1 MADVIKKNTKTLSLK
16 NPTSSSLTKIIKDKL
31 DVDINNIKGSDIP
44 RLFKQGLKFKGIL
57 GKRII
62 DGISSF
68 IKKNPNTK
76 KQYEKFL
83 PDSLKKSIKKDKKIV
98 KTPTNITPKKIK
110 KIDISN
116 IMKNPRTGRG
126 QNLPTKINRNK
137 NTGTNITKRVIEGE
151 VLQSIKKPKNVGN
164 VNRGQTID
172 GKFQNITPKTNRI
185 GNIRTPNLNV
195 KGIRPKA
202 VVDALDDFPKFKPKE
217 APANEIKKV
226 KPPKDFTPKVK
237 KPKTA
242 KVIKKELPK
251 LKSND
256 YTGRFIDKKGD
267 VAYDSFSDFIAH
279 MTGKPK
285 KRKMPKKTARI
296 IGTGDKL
303 KRKDADK
310 KGAGKGVKFK
320 AFKSGTKDKT
330 ISQKELDTNAKY
342 KASKA
347 YQSKNMKKVGLMDLI
362 KNPIKSIKK
371 GASDTTKIRK
381 RAKQVASGDPIAE
394 KKYGTGKRTGDIMS
408 YMYPEGVL
416 KFKPDG
422 SVEKPLK
429 SYKRNIKSK
438 NKSGFEVTKKSA
450 GKTVGL
456 KDLPPKSKSPGIHKL
471 PAKAKMNMGFKP
483 MFGGGFISS
492 LYDKPEKTKKHK
504 GNSTSARQIKGYGK
518 ARRKA

>member
-68 IKKNPNTK
+68 IKKNPDTK

-126 QNLPTKINRNK
+126 QNLPTRVTDKNK
-137 NTGTNITKRVIEGE
+137 NTGTNLTKRVLEGE
-151 VLQSIKKPKNVGN
+151 VLQGLKKPKGVN
-164 VNRGQTID
+164 NRGNQQTVD
-172 GKFQNITPKTNRI
+172 GKFQNITPKSNRI
-185 GNIRTPNLNV
+185 SNIRTPNLNV

-202 VVDALDDFPKFKPKE
+202 VVDALNDFPKFKTKE
-217 APANEIKKV
+217 APAKEIKKV
-226 KPPKDFTPKVK
+226 KPPKDFTPKIK
-237 KPKTA
+237 TPKTP

-267 VAYDSFSDFIAH
+267 VAYDSFSDFMAH

-330 ISQKELDTNAKY
+330 
-342 KASKA
+342 
-347 YQSKNMKKVGLMDLI
+347 
-362 KNPIKSIKK
+362 
-371 GASDTTKIRK
+371 
-381 RAKQVASGDPIAE
+381 
-394 KKYGTGKRTGDIMS
+394 
-408 YMYPEGVL
+408 
-416 KFKPDG
+416 
-422 SVEKPLK
+422 
-429 SYKRNIKSK
+429 
-438 NKSGFEVTKKSA
+438 
-450 GKTVGL
+450 VGL
-456 KDLPPKSKSPGIHKL
+456 KEVLPPKSQSPGIHKL

-492 LYDKPEKTKKHK
+492 LYDKPEKIEKYK
-504 GNSTSARQIKGYGK
+504 GNTTSARQVKGYGK
-518 ARRKA
+518 AKKKA

>member
-16 NPTSSSLTKIIKDKL
+16 NPTSTSLTKIIKDKL

-126 QNLPTKINRNK
+126 QNLPTKINKNK

-151 VLQSIKKPKNVGN
+151 VLQGIKKPKNVGN

-217 APANEIKKV
+217 APAKEIKKV

-237 KPKTA
+237 KT
-242 KVIKKELPK
+242 
-251 LKSND
+251 
-256 YTGRFIDKKGD
+256 
-267 VAYDSFSDFIAH
+267 
-279 MTGKPK
+279 
-285 KRKMPKKTARI
+285 
-296 IGTGDKL
+296 
-303 KRKDADK
+303 
-310 KGAGKGVKFK
+310 
-320 AFKSGTKDKT
+320 
-330 ISQKELDTNAKY
+330 
-342 KASKA
+342 
-347 YQSKNMKKVGLMDLI
+347 
-362 KNPIKSIKK
+362 
-371 GASDTTKIRK
+371 
-381 RAKQVASGDPIAE
+381 
-394 KKYGTGKRTGDIMS
+394 
-408 YMYPEGVL
+408 
-416 KFKPDG
+416 
-422 SVEKPLK
+422 
-429 SYKRNIKSK
+429 
-438 NKSGFEVTKKSA
+438 
-450 GKTVGL
+450 
-456 KDLPPKSKSPGIHKL
+456 
-471 PAKAKMNMGFKP
+471 
-483 MFGGGFISS
+483 
-492 LYDKPEKTKKHK
+492 
-504 GNSTSARQIKGYGK
+504 
-518 ARRKA
+518 

>member
-1 MADVIKKNTKTLSLK
+1 MGDVIKKNTLSLK
-16 NPTSSSLTKIIKDKL
+16 NPTSSSLTKIIQEKIG
-31 DVDINNIKGSDIP
+31 VDINNIKGSDIP
-44 RLFKQGLKFKGIL
+44 KLFKQGLKFKGML

-76 KQYEKFL
+76 KEYEKYL
-83 PDSLKKSIKKDKKIV
+83 PESLKKSIKKDKKII
-98 KTPTNITPKKIK
+98 KTPTNVTPKKIK

-126 QNLPTKINRNK
+126 QNLPTRVTDKNK

-151 VLQSIKKPKNVGN
+151 VLQGVKKNKNVGN

-172 GKFQNITPKTNRI
+172 GKFQNITPKSNRI
-185 GNIRTPNLNV
+185 GNQNKLNISGLKR
-195 KGIRPKA
+195 KGFLA
-202 VVDALDDFPKFKPKE
+202 VDKDFPFKKKD
-217 APANEIKKV
+217 AIGDDKIKKV
-226 KPPKDFTPKVK
+226 KPPKDFTPKIK
-237 KPKTA
+237 TPKTP

-251 LKSND
+251 VKSDD

-267 VAYDSFSDFIAH
+267 VAYDSFSDFMAH

-285 KRKMPKKTARI
+285 KRKMPEKTARI

-330 ISQKELDTNAKY
+330 I
-342 KASKA
+342 
-347 YQSKNMKKVGLMDLI
+347 
-362 KNPIKSIKK
+362 
-371 GASDTTKIRK
+371 
-381 RAKQVASGDPIAE
+381 
-394 KKYGTGKRTGDIMS
+394 
-408 YMYPEGVL
+408 
-416 KFKPDG
+416 
-422 SVEKPLK
+422 
-429 SYKRNIKSK
+429 
-438 NKSGFEVTKKSA
+438 
-450 GKTVGL
+450 GL
-456 KDLPPKSKSPGIHKL
+456 KPLPPKSESPGIHKL

-492 LYDKPEKTKKHK
+492 LYDKPEKTEKHK
-504 GNSTSARQIKGYGK
+504 GNTSSARQVKGYGK
-518 ARRKA
+518 ARKRP

>member
-68 IKKNPNTK
+68 IKKNPDTK

-126 QNLPTKINRNK
+126 QNLPTRVTDKNK
-137 NTGTNITKRVIEGE
+137 NTGTNLTKRVLEGE
-151 VLQSIKKPKNVGN
+151 VLQGLKKPKGVN
-164 VNRGQTID
+164 NRGNQQTVD
-172 GKFQNITPKTNRI
+172 GKFQNITPKSNRI
-185 GNIRTPNLNV
+185 SNIRTPNLNV

-202 VVDALDDFPKFKPKE
+202 VVDALNDFPKFKTKE
-217 APANEIKKV
+217 APAKEIKKV
-226 KPPKDFTPKVK
+226 KPPKDFTPKIK
-237 KPKTA
+237 TPKTP

-267 VAYDSFSDFIAH
+267 VAYDSFSDFMAH

-330 ISQKELDTNAKY
+330 IGKPMSPKDALNKKFKEKATMLGLINNMGVRKPNRKKNMVEKIFGGGPDEIY
-342 KASKA
+342 KIRKGRANIAAVKEA
-347 YQSKNMKKVGLMDLI
+347 QKNMKK
-362 KNPIKSIKK
+362 
-371 GASDTTKIRK
+371 
-381 RAKQVASGDPIAE
+381 E
-394 KKYGTGKRTGDIMS
+394 
-408 YMYPEGVL
+408 YPEL
-416 KFKPDG
+416 M
-422 SVEKPLK
+422 
-429 SYKRNIKSK
+429 KRI
-438 NKSGFEVTKKSA
+438 TKKSA

-456 KDLPPKSKSPGIHKL
+456 KDLPPKSQSPGIHKL

-492 LYDKPEKTKKHK
+492 LYDKPEKTEKYK
-504 GNSTSARQIKGYGK
+504 GNTTSARQVKGYGK
-518 ARRKA
+518 AKKKA

>member
-1 MADVIKKNTKTLSLK
+1 MGDVIKKNTKTLSLK

-44 RLFKQGLKFKGIL
+44 RLFKQGLKFKGML

-83 PDSLKKSIKKDKKIV
+83 PDSLKKNIKKDKKII
-98 KTPTNITPKKIK
+98 KTPTNVTPKKIK

-126 QNLPTKINRNK
+126 QNLPTRVTDKNK
-137 NTGTNITKRVIEGE
+137 NTGTNLTKRVIEGE
-151 VLQSIKKPKNVGN
+151 VLQGVKKNKNVGN

-172 GKFQNITPKTNRI
+172 GKFQNITPKSNRI
-185 GNIRTPNLNV
+185 SNIRTPNLNV

-251 LKSND
+251 LKTPIKKKRSNI
-256 YTGRFIDKKGD
+256 TQR
-267 VAYDSFSDFIAH
+267 
-279 MTGKPK
+279 GKPTSSYDAQFTYDNLK
-285 KRKMPKKTARI
+285 KRGLNPKGRMSPENYAKVK
-296 IGTGDKL
+296 KL
-303 KRKDADK
+303 KD
-310 KGAGKGVKFK
+310 
-320 AFKSGTKDKT
+320 GTKDKT
-330 ISQKELDTNAKY
+330 IGKPKSLKSVMN
-342 KASKA
+342 
-347 YQSKNMKKVGLMDLI
+347 KKI
-362 KNPIKSIKK
+362 K
-371 GASDTTKIRK
+371 D
-381 RAKQVASGDPIAE
+381 AE
-394 KKYGTGKRTGDIMS
+394 KKDSTF
-408 YMYPEGVL
+408 GVL
-416 KFKPDG
+416 KT
-422 SVEKPLK
+422 SVDYPKLFNR
-429 SYKRNIKSK
+429 SQI
-438 NKSGFEVTKKSA
+438 TKKSG

-456 KDLPPKSKSPGIHKL
+456 KPLPPKSESPGIHKL

-492 LYDKPEKTKKHK
+492 LYDKPEKTEKHK
-504 GNSTSARQIKGYGK
+504 GNTTSARQVKGYGK
-518 ARRKA
+518 AKRP